1 MKLERDWGRLDLN
14 YKNVVPLSDVVD
26 LIGGG
31 TPKTSISEY
40 WGGDIPWLSV
50 KDFGNDDRY
59 VYQTEKSITNS
70 GLNHSSTKLLQRDDI
85 IVSAR
90 GTVGELAMI
99 PFPMAFN
106 QSCYGIRPKNS
117 DELNNV
123 FLYYLMKDRIQIIKN
138 SAHGSVFDTITR
150 DTFRN
155 INVSIPD
162 IDKQRKIASI
172 LSAFDDKIAE
182 NKKINHHL
190 EQMAQ
195 SIFKSWF
202 VNFEPFNGTMPSDW
216 KVQTL
221 LDNELCRVVGS
232 GIQAFEGEKMYYATA
247 NVNGT
252 SISSGE
258 KIEFGKRA
266 SRANMQPSVNSVWFA
281 KMKNSIKHLF
291 LNNEMKEFINTS
303 ILSTGFCG
311 LQAKAESFEYVSTY
325 IKLPE
330 FEELKDKYSKG
341 TTQEA
346 INQSDLEKFS
356 ILIPSNS
363 VLNDFHSTTKDL
375 YSLLALNMNENLRLT
390 KIRDILLPKLMSGEI
405 TID

>member
-1 MKLERDWGRLDLN
+1 
-14 YKNVVPLSDVVD
+14 
-26 LIGGG
+26 
-31 TPKTSISEY
+31 
-40 WGGDIPWLSV
+40 
-50 KDFGNDDRY
+50 
-59 VYQTEKSITNS
+59 
-70 GLNHSSTKLLQRDDI
+70 
-85 IVSAR
+85 
-90 GTVGELAMI
+90 
-99 PFPMAFN
+99 
-106 QSCYGIRPKNS
+106 
-117 DELNNV
+117 
-123 FLYYLMKDRIQIIKN
+123 
-138 SAHGSVFDTITR
+138 
-150 DTFRN
+150 
-155 INVSIPD
+155 
-162 IDKQRKIASI
+162 
-172 LSAFDDKIAE
+172 
-182 NKKINHHL
+182 
-190 EQMAQ
+190 MAQ

-291 LNNEMKEFINTS
+291 LNNEMNEFINTS

-346 INQSDLEKFS
+346 INQSDLEKFT